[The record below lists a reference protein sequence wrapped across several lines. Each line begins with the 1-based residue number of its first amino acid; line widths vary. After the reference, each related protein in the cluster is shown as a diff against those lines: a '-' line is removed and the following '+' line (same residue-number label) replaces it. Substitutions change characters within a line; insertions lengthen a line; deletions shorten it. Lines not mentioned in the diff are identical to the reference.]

1 MLYKCLSNGY
11 FPYVN
16 QKYAR
21 VTLRK
26 AGNPQEKGKLTIQ
39 CEELWS
45 FVDNKGNKQ
54 WAYLAMDADTRE
66 IVSVYIGARYE
77 AAAQALWD
85 SLLPVY
91 RQCAVA
97 SPISEQ
103 PMGLCHAHK
112 RPESGG
118 QTNGSDQMH

>member
-1 MLYKCLSNGY
+1 M
-11 FPYVN
+11 
-16 QKYAR
+16 
-21 VTLRK
+21 TLRK

-45 FVDNKGNKQ
+45 FVGNKQ
-54 WAYLAMDADTRE
+54 WRYLAMDADTRE
-66 IVSVYIGARYE
+66 IVRVYIGARYE

-85 SLLPVY
+85 FLLPVY

-97 SPISEQ
+97 SPISGQ
-103 PMGLCHAHK
+103 PMGLCYAHK

-118 QTNGSDQMH
+118 QTNRSDQMD